1 MSQRGFDLNQLRT
14 FVAVAEAGSVSA
26 GAERVFLS
34 QSSVSEQL
42 KKLEERAGQPLFLRG
57 KLGVI
62 ATPAGARLLEH
73 ARRILAMSEA
83 AFDDLQGR
91 SLDGE
96 LRVAITDY
104 YRPHDIARVLKTFS
118 EQHPRLKLHV
128 TVLPSAVIDSGAL
141 DDAAFDIGLSLRI
154 VTPDTRRAAAGAA
167 RKSST
172 VVRREKLLWV
182 TGTDADPRSSTHT
195 PTRAPTHAPN
205 NPPIN
210 SPPYRLILLPS
221 SCQLQR
227 FVVKL
232 LDERKV
238 PYVISHSASGVAG
251 LQLALKAGLG
261 ISCLN
266 ESSLGAG
273 LVPCA
278 ANIGL
283 PALPSVEFHLLPAR
297 LGESERVTHARAAF
311 ARLLA

>member
-1 MSQRGFDLNQLRT
+1 MSQRGFDLAQLRT
-14 FVAVAEAGSVSA
+14 FVCVAESGSVSA

-42 KKLEERAGQPLFLRG
+42 KKLEERAGQPLFVRG
-57 KLGVI
+57 RQGVS
-62 ATPAGARLLEH
+62 ATPAGERLLEH

-96 LRVAITDY
+96 LRIAITDY
-104 YRPHDIARVLKTFS
+104 YRPHDIARILKTFS

-128 TVLPSAVIDSGAL
+128 TVLPSTVIDSGA
-141 DDAAFDIGLSLRI
+141 DDHASFDIGLSARL
-154 VTPDTRRAAAGAA
+154 VTGQPRSRGAGGGAGAA
-167 RKSST
+167 SV

-182 TGTDADPRSSTHT
+182 SGADAATH
-195 PTRAPTHAPN
+195 PAAPFQ
-205 NPPIN
+205 
-210 SPPYRLILLPS
+210 LVLLPTT
-221 SCQLQR
+221 CQLQR

-232 LDERKV
+232 LDEHKV
-238 PYVISHSASGVAG
+238 SYVVSHSASGVAG

-266 ESSLGAG
+266 ESSLGGGVVA
-273 LVPCA
+273 CA

-283 PALPSVEFHLLPAR
+283 PSLPALEFHLLPR
-297 LGESERVTHARAAF
+297 RPGESELVSNARNALVRLF
-311 ARLLA
+311 A

>member
-1 MSQRGFDLNQLRT
+1 MNQRAFDLNQLRT

-42 KKLEERAGQPLFLRG
+42 KKLEERTGQPLFLRG
-57 KLGVI
+57 KLGVT

-96 LRVAITDY
+96 LRVAVTDY
-104 YRPHDIARVLKTFS
+104 YRPHDIARVLKSFS

-128 TVLPSAVIDSGAL
+128 TVLPSAVIDSGEA

-154 VTPDTRRAAAGAA
+154 VVPGNRRAAPGAS
-167 RKSST
+167 RKAST

-182 TGTDADPRSSTHT
+182 TSADADSRTFALAT
-195 PTRAPTHAPN
+195 PHASDHP
-205 NPPIN
+205 
-210 SPPYRLILLPS
+210 SPLRLVLLPS
-221 SCQLQR
+221 TCQLQR
-227 FVVKL
+227 FIVKVL
-232 LDERKV
+232 NERKV

-278 ANIGL
+278 ANLGL
-283 PALPSVEFHLLPAR
+283 PPLPLVEFHLLPAR
-297 LGESERVTHARAAF
+297 VGENERVTQARAAF
-311 ARLLA
+311 ARLLAGI